1 MFKMKEWIRWS
12 GCLKRLLAISFAVLV
27 PLVVA
32 IGAYYGTIVTPLLLI
47 GAITACI
54 VSVALG
60 KIEGNL
66 IYFYI
71 FGMSLGLL
79 YQTTMLGMDVV
90 GSDIHKELYYA
101 KLNTMQ
107 PWDYSSRNTD
117 NSSFTIWFITPLL
130 SRLFML
136 DMLWV
141 FKAVLPIFLSVVS
154 IVLFSVFKRQFG
166 EMRSFFATIFFMIIP
181 VFSMEIAS
189 IAKSMVAE
197 LFFAL
202 MVWVIV
208 SNWKWQYKAL
218 GICVTL
224 IMQVI
229 CHYTVGVLGLGFL
242 LGMFLVRFIFSPF
255 KWSLFA
261 NRKVPLV
268 VIFICLIIGTSAFLC
283 YHGLTAE
290 GSMVTHVKGIVVRY
304 ITQSIDTVHE
314 ITTTQEVI
322 VESNTPLVSSSP
334 LVSFTA
340 PKTLLIN
347 VATGLDFMEV
357 PIEGK
362 IFRII
367 QILTQLMIIVGAIKL
382 AFSDKFNVTAEFV
395 GYIGAS
401 GLLLLACI
409 FVISL
414 ADTINM
420 TRFYHFALFFVSPL
434 FVIGCETIGNIRFRW
449 SKNS

>member
-1 MFKMKEWIRWS
+1 
-12 GCLKRLLAISFAVLV
+12 LLAISFAVLV
-27 PLVVA
+27 PIIVA
-32 IGAYYGTIVTPLLLI
+32 IGAYYGTVVTPLLLI

-54 VSVALG
+54 VLVAIG

-71 FGMSLGLL
+71 LGMSLGLL

-101 KLNTMQ
+101 KLNMVQ
-107 PWDYSSRNTD
+107 SWNYNSSNTD
-117 NSSFTIWFITPLL
+117 NSSFVIWFIAPLL
-130 SRLFML
+130 SRLLML

-141 FKAVLPIFLSVVS
+141 FKIVLPIFLSMVS
-154 IVLFSVFKRQFG
+154 VVLFSVFKRQFG
-166 EMRSFFATIFFMIIP
+166 EMRAFFATIFFMIIP

-208 SNWKWQYKAL
+208 SNWKWQYKTV
-218 GICVTL
+218 GICGTL

-242 LGMFLVRFIFSPF
+242 LGLFLVRLVFSPF

-268 VIFICLIIGTSAFLC
+268 IIFICLIIGTSAFLG
-283 YHGLTAE
+283 YHGLTAG
-290 GSMVTHVKGIVVRY
+290 GSMVTHIKGIVVRY
-304 ITQSIDTVHE
+304 ITQSIDTVQE
-314 ITTTQEVI
+314 ITTTQPVI
-322 VESNTPLVSSSP
+322 VESDTPPVSSSP
-334 LVSFTA
+334 FVAYMT
-340 PKTLLIN
+340 PKTLLVN
-347 VATGLDFMEV
+347 VATGLDFMDA

-362 IFRII
+362 AFRII
-367 QILTQLMIIVGAIKL
+367 QILTQLMIIIGAIKL
-382 AFSDKFNVTAEFV
+382 AFFSKFNVTAEFV
-395 GYIGAS
+395 GSIGAS

-434 FVIGCETIGNIRFRW
+434 FVIGCETVSNIMVRQG
-449 SKNS
+449 KVL

>member
-1 MFKMKEWIRWS
+1 
-12 GCLKRLLAISFAVLV
+12 
-27 PLVVA
+27 
-32 IGAYYGTIVTPLLLI
+32 
-47 GAITACI
+47 
-54 VSVALG
+54 
-60 KIEGNL
+60 
-66 IYFYI
+66 
-71 FGMSLGLL
+71 
-79 YQTTMLGMDVV
+79 
-90 GSDIHKELYYA
+90 
-101 KLNTMQ
+101 
-107 PWDYSSRNTD
+107 
-117 NSSFTIWFITPLL
+117 
-130 SRLFML
+130 
-136 DMLWV
+136 
-141 FKAVLPIFLSVVS
+141 
-154 IVLFSVFKRQFG
+154 
-166 EMRSFFATIFFMIIP
+166 
-181 VFSMEIAS
+181 
-189 IAKSMVAE
+189 
-197 LFFAL
+197 
-202 MVWVIV
+202 
-208 SNWKWQYKAL
+208 
-218 GICVTL
+218 
-224 IMQVI
+224 
-229 CHYTVGVLGLGFL
+229 
-242 LGMFLVRFIFSPF
+242 
-255 KWSLFA
+255 
-261 NRKVPLV
+261 VPLV

-367 QILTQLMIIVGAIKL
+367 QILTQLMIIIGAIKL
-382 AFSDKFNVTAEFV
+382 AFFDKFNVTAEFV
-395 GYIGAS
+395 GFMGAS

-434 FVIGCETIGNIRFRW
+434 FVIGCETVSNIRLGW
-449 SKNS
+449 YKKS